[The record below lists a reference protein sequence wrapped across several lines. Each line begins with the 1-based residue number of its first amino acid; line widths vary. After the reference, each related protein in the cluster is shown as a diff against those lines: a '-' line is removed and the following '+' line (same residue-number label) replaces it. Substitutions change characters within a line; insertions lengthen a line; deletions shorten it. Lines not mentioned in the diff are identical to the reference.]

1 MESKGTE
8 AKSIQQKDAERVK
21 AVVLEK
27 QKRDYKKFLKEEV
40 ELMEL
45 QIKYYNYQ
53 MTLPG
58 LYNKFMEM
66 QKEQENAKLAEQ
78 QLKESVEVSESSTGI
93 EVDNKE

>member
-8 AKSIQQKDAERVK
+8 AESIQEKDLDRAK
-21 AVVLEK
+21 AMITDS
-27 QKRDYKKFLKEEV
+27 QKREYKKFLKEEV

-58 LYNKFMEM
+58 LYQKFMEM
-66 QKEQENAKLAEQ
+66 QAQNAKM
-78 QLKESVEVSESSTGI
+78 SEETKSKSENKSENSTGI
-93 EVDNKE
+93 KVDNKE

>member
-8 AKSIQQKDAERVK
+8 AKSIQQKDAERVE
-21 AVVLEK
+21 AMATEK

-58 LYNKFMEM
+58 LYQKFMEM
-66 QKEQENAKLAEQ
+66 QAQNAKMAEET
-78 QLKESVEVSESSTGI
+78 KDKSENKSENSTGI
-93 EVDNKE
+93 RVDNKE